1 MHAFRAPFL
10 SVVIAVVFLPWPS
23 RGTDEEICFDAV
35 DNDGDGRV
43 DCADSDC
50 CEGPNCA
57 APFPCPIFRRAD
69 LDEDGTHS
77 VTDAILVL
85 AALFAGTEIPCAK
98 AADADDSGAVDVT
111 DAVSILQYLF
121 QRGLPPP
128 PPFED
133 CGRDPTPDALRCE
146 FNREHAC
153 R

>member
-1 MHAFRAPFL
+1 MVMSTARTPT
-10 SVVIAVVFLPWPS
+10 AVRTP
-23 RGTDEEICFDAV
+23 A
-35 DNDGDGRV
+35 
-43 DCADSDC
+43 
-50 CEGPNCA
+50 CA
-57 APFPCPIFRRAD
+57 AFLPCPIFRRAD

-85 AALFAGTEIPCAK
+85 AVLFGGADLPCAK

-121 QRGLPPP
+121 QRGPPP
-128 PPFED
+128 PTPFED
-133 CGRDPTPDALRCE
+133 CGRDPTPDALRCQ